1 MASLM
6 DTLMDVLSEEEVIY
20 RDLIK
25 LSEEKTPAIIAGNIE
40 KLNEIVEK
48 EQPFIERITSLE
60 KKREEVSNDI
70 AVVLNM
76 DVKTLNIKSMIK
88 MLKGQP
94 NEQKKL
100 SEIHDRLSSTVKVM
114 AAINGNNRAL
124 LEQSLEMVEF
134 EMNLFQSMR
143 KAPETANYG
152 KDAYNTGD
160 LLINTSGFDA
170 KQ

>member
-1 MASLM
+1 
-6 DTLMDVLSEEEVIY
+6 MDVLSEEEVIY

-48 EQPFIERITSLE
+48 EQPFIERITGLE

-100 SEIHDRLSSTVKVM
+100 SDIHDRLS
-114 AAINGNNRAL
+114 
-124 LEQSLEMVEF
+124 
-134 EMNLFQSMR
+134 
-143 KAPETANYG
+143 
-152 KDAYNTGD
+152 
-160 LLINTSGFDA
+160 
-170 KQ
+170 